1 MSIVLTETYVVK
13 SESTEK
19 FTPLLNEFL
28 AYKREHGDLF
38 AGLKSWKLYKQ
49 EIGQPGGLYIE
60 MWEFES
66 LAAMEEIN
74 ARVFGDAGM
83 KAIQEAFHRLVEPA
97 TFSSA
102 IWRPV
107 A

>member
-13 SESTEK
+13 SESAER
-19 FTPLLNEFL
+19 FTPLLSEFL
-28 AYKREHGDLF
+28 AYKREHANLF

-49 EIGQPGGLYIE
+49 EIGRPGGLYIE

-74 ARVFGDAGM
+74 ARVFGDVVM
-83 KAIQEAFHRLVEPA
+83 KGIQEAFHRLVEPA
-97 TFSSA
+97 TFTSA
-102 IWRPV
+102 VWRPV

>member
-13 SESTEK
+13 SESAAE
-19 FTPLLNEFL
+19 FAPLLNEFL
-28 AYKREHGDLF
+28 VYKSEHADLF
-38 AGLKSWKLYKQ
+38 AGLKSWKLYKHQ
-49 EIGQPGGLYIE
+49 IGQPAGLYIE

-74 ARVFGDAGM
+74 ARVFGDEGM
-83 KAIQEAFHRLVEPA
+83 KAIQGAFHNLVEPA
-97 TFSSA
+97 TFSSS